1 MLSSESLL
9 LARNSG
15 CLNSHACDNMRS
27 DRANADLKVTESWR
41 YSQTGRGAVRDLRP
55 YILAIRRLA
64 AFFVVL
70 SNLVEVVLV
79 ELAHETGKVA
89 MLEVLW

>member
-27 DRANADLKVTESWR
+27 DRANRDLRVTESWR
-41 YSQTGRGAVRDLRP
+41 YAQTGKGAVGDLRP

-70 SNLVEVVLV
+70 SNLVEVILI